1 MTESGKLP
9 GGGDVGS
16 GLCRGRI
23 WIGRY
28 AGDVG
33 WGDSEAAAT
42 PSYDSQGPVNYYGIG
57 MSGENE
63 KAKAARELVS
73 AAKSSS
79 EATVSWGSR

>member
-33 WGDSEAAAT
+33 WRDSEAAAT
-42 PSYDSQGPVNYYGIG
+42 PSYNSRGLLITMELECLVKMKKPRPPVNCL
-57 MSGENE
+57 SS
-63 KAKAARELVS
+63 KELLR
-73 AAKSSS
+73 
-79 EATVSWGSR
+79 GNC